1 MNSIDSSLNTPDDTA
16 QNENVSASGETKQQ
30 KIKSSNIPKYLYFVI
45 PSALV
50 IAGLLAYIFLSG
62 GMNSLLQDQSIEL
75 IPEDQIQK
83 EIGEL
88 KPTGTPSPTGTPIP
102 IIKGEET
109 YSITQ
114 GKTNGPKITKAVINP
129 HDPSV
134 GMVQKFTLYVNHTA
148 PVTGVKITLK
158 SDNKTEDY
166 QLSLTSGTP
175 LEGQWSG
182 TWEITDT
189 HLHTYA
195 FVIEVTDGKNN
206 SSTGIAIR

>member
-1 MNSIDSSLNTPDDTA
+1 MNSIDSSINTPNDTA
-16 QNENVSASGETKQQ
+16 QNKNVSTSGETKQQ
-30 KIKSSNIPKYLYFVI
+30 KIKTNNIPKYLYFVI

-62 GMNSLLQDQSIEL
+62 GMNLLQNEKSTPL
-75 IPEDQIQK
+75 IPENEIQK
-83 EIGEL
+83 EIGDLQETPL
-88 KPTGTPSPTGTPIP
+88 PSPTGTPIP

-114 GKTNGPKITKAVINP
+114 GKTNGPKITKAVILP
-129 HDPSV
+129 HDPTI
-134 GMVQKFTLYVNHTA
+134 GTNQKFTLYVNHTS
-148 PVTGVKITLK
+148 PVTRVTITLK
-158 SDNKTEDY
+158 SDNKVEEHE
-166 QLSLTSGTP
+166 LSLSSGSP
-175 LEGQWSG
+175 LDGQWSG